1 VSARLTIVVGVTG
14 GIAAYKAVGVI
25 RSLVL
30 EGHSVHVVATE
41 AALRFVGRPTL
52 EAISRNP
59 VATDLYEGVAEV
71 RHVAI
76 GQSADLIVI
85 APATANTIA
94 KLAAGLADDLLGNT
108 VLASTA
114 PLVIAPAMHTEMW
127 RNPATVANI
136 RTLQERGVTVV
147 GPASGQLTGKDSG
160 PGRMEEP
167 ATIVRAALEAVGEHP
182 SGSHSTPAG
191 AAPADIGPADAGPA
205 DAGSADAAVAAAV
218 NEVVVLSERRR
229 ANEAARKPRGGD
241 DLAGKRVVVTAGGT
255 REPLDPV
262 RFLGNRSSGRQG
274 IAIAQAAR
282 ARGADV
288 ILIAA
293 HLEVDPPYDIE
304 VVQVQTALELQ
315 AAVQD
320 ASTGADIIV
329 MTAAVADYRPAEV
342 RESKIKKADQGERL
356 TLELVANPDI
366 LAGLSAEKADGQI
379 IVGFAAET
387 EPDPSSLIDLGRGK
401 LEAKGCDFLVINQVG
416 WSQGFA
422 TESNEVVVLRKGGDI
437 VMEASGTKLS
447 VADRILDVIV

>member
-1 VSARLTIVVGVTG
+1 MPPLSPRLTIVVGVTG

-25 RSLVL
+25 RALVL

-136 RTLQERGVTVV
+136 ATLRSRGVTVV
-147 GPASGQLTGKDSG
+147 GPASGQLTGADSG

-167 ATIVRAALEAVGEHP
+167 EVIVRAALRAAGAMPRAVEAPAHAPVAL
-182 SGSHSTPAG
+182 PAG
-191 AAPADIGPADAGPA
+191 SPAEAT
-205 DAGSADAAVAAAV
+205 AV
-218 NEVVVLSERRR
+218 NDVVVLSERRR
-229 ANEAARKPRGGD
+229 ANEAARRPRGGV

-274 IAIAQAAR
+274 VAIASAAQ

-288 ILIAA
+288 VLIAA
-293 HLEVDPPYDIE
+293 HLEVDPPEGVELIE
-304 VVQVQTALELQ
+304 VQTALELQ
-315 AAVQD
+315 EAVEEAAR
-320 ASTGADIIV
+320 AADVVV
-329 MTAAVADYRPAEV
+329 MTAAVADYRPAET
-342 RESKIKKADQGERL
+342 REAKIKKSDHGDTL

-366 LAGLSAEKADGQI
+366 LAGLSAHKRDDQVV
-379 IVGFAAET
+379 VGFAAET
-387 EPDPSSLIDLGRGK
+387 EPDPQALIELGRTK
-401 LEAKGCDFLVINQVG
+401 LAAKGSDFLVLNQVG

-437 VMEASGTKLS
+437 VMEASGSKLS
-447 VADRILDVIV
+447 VADRILDVIA